1 MKLKPLPAL
10 PLLDPAVL
18 DRSADEAARA
28 LMREGSSANTA
39 ASYRA
44 AMRYW
49 AAWFELRYGRRFALP
64 LPETAVVQF
73 VVDHAR
79 RQTEQGLTSEMPAAL
94 DQELVR
100 LKVKGRLGPPGLNT
114 VLQRVSVLSKA
125 HDTLGLPN
133 PCRAQGLRDL
143 LARTRRAHAR
153 RGAAPARKPALT
165 RERAAGAVGY
175 LRRLLRGLRDRALL
189 LFAWASGGRRRSEVV
204 RATIENTPR
213 GEDGFLYLLR
223 HSKTNQAGAARR
235 GRQADRGSGG
245 AGPAGLAGCQRH
257 RARPVVPPDPARRC
271 AGRAT
276 AAAAVRDIVRQRCE
290 LAGLDE
296 SYSAHSLRSGFIT
309 EAGRQQVPLG
319 DAMAMTGHASAATA
333 MGYYRAGAAATLK
346 AARLFDLAATEQP
359 AAPRDAGDAGAA
371 R

>member
-1 MKLKPLPAL
+1 
-10 PLLDPAVL
+10 
-18 DRSADEAARA
+18 
-28 LMREGSSANTA
+28 MREGSSANTA

-153 RGAAPARKPALT
+153 RGAAPAQAGPDARA
-165 RERAAGAVGY
+165 AAGAVGY
-175 LRRLLRGLRDRALL
+175 LRR
-189 LFAWASGGRRRSEVV
+189 FAARTARPGATAVRLGQRRSAPLEVV

-213 GEDGFLYLLR
+213 GRTVFFICCATPRPTRRAPPEPR
-223 HSKTNQAGAARR
+223 TPSRSWERRR
-235 GRQADRGSGG
+235 GPCRPGWMPAASRKARCSARIRRGDVLGE
-245 AGPAGLAGCQRH
+245 PL
-257 RARPVVPPDPARRC
+257 
-271 AGRAT
+271 

-319 DAMAMTGHASAATA
+319 DAMAMTGHASVATA
-333 MGYYRAGAAATLK
+333 MSYYRAGAAATLK

-359 AAPRDAGDAGAA
+359 AARGRRRCRRRPIAQRPGGRRPAPDYNLA
-371 R
+371 RNPPLSTS

>member
-1 MKLKPLPAL
+1 
-10 PLLDPAVL
+10 
-18 DRSADEAARA
+18 
-28 LMREGSSANTA
+28 MREGSSANTA

-133 PCRAQGLRDL
+133 PCRAQAARSARPHPPRACPARRGARAQAGPDARALQACWIPATIRCADC
-143 LARTRRAHAR
+143 ATGRYCCSPGPAAVGAAPKSCAPPSRTRRAARTVFFICCATPRPTRRAPPAEDAKPIVGAAARALQAWLDASGIAQGPLFRRIR
-153 RGAAPARKPALT
+153 RGDVL
-165 RERAAGAVGY
+165 
-175 LRRLLRGLRDRALL
+175 
-189 LFAWASGGRRRSEVV
+189 
-204 RATIENTPR
+204 
-213 GEDGFLYLLR
+213 GEPL
-223 HSKTNQAGAARR
+223 
-235 GRQADRGSGG
+235 
-245 AGPAGLAGCQRH
+245 
-257 RARPVVPPDPARRC
+257 
-271 AGRAT
+271 

-319 DAMAMTGHASAATA
+319 DAMAMTGHASVATA
-333 MGYYRAGAAATLK
+333 MATT
-346 AARLFDLAATEQP
+346 APARR
-359 AAPRDAGDAGAA
+359 PR
-371 R
+371 

>member
-153 RGAAPARKPALT
+153 RGAPARKPALT
-165 RERAAGAVGY
+165 REPLQA
-175 LRRLLRGLRDRALL
+175 LLDTCDDSLRGLRDRALL

-213 GEDGFLYLLR
+213 GRTVFFICCATPRPTRRAPPPRTPSRSWERRRGPCR
-223 HSKTNQAGAARR
+223 PGWMPAASRKARCSAGSGAAMCW
-235 GRQADRGSGG
+235 AS
-245 AGPAGLAGCQRH
+245 H
-257 RARPVVPPDPARRC
+257 WPPPPC
-271 AGRAT
+271 A
-276 AAAAVRDIVRQRCE
+276 ISC
-290 LAGLDE
+290 
-296 SYSAHSLRSGFIT
+296 
-309 EAGRQQVPLG
+309 
-319 DAMAMTGHASAATA
+319 ASAASWRAWTA
-333 MGYYRAGAAATLK
+333 IPRTACARASS
-346 AARLFDLAATEQP
+346 
-359 AAPRDAGDAGAA
+359 PRPVASKCHWAMPWP
-371 R
+371 

>member
-133 PCRAQGLRDL
+133 PCA
-143 LARTRRAHAR
+143 RRAARSARPHRRAGAAR
-153 RGAAPARKPALT
+153 RRAPGPDARA
-165 RERAAGAVGY
+165 AAGAVGY
-175 LRRLLRGLRDRALL
+175 LRR
-189 LFAWASGGRRRSEVV
+189 FAARTARPGATAVRLGQRRSARPKSCAPPSRTR
-204 RATIENTPR
+204 RAARTVFFICCATPR
-213 GEDGFLYLLR
+213 PTR
-223 HSKTNQAGAARR
+223 RARR
-235 GRQADRGSGG
+235 PRTPSRSWSG

-257 RARPVVPPDPARRC
+257 RARPLFRRIRR
-271 AGRAT
+271 GDVLGEPL

-319 DAMAMTGHASAATA
+319 DAMAMTGHASVATA
-333 MGYYRAGAAATLK
+333 MAT
-346 AARLFDLAATEQP
+346 APARR
-359 AAPRDAGDAGAA
+359 PR
-371 R
+371 

>member
-49 AAWFELRYGRRFALP
+49 AAWFELRYGRRFAPP

-133 PCRAQGLRDL
+133 PCRAQA
-143 LARTRRAHAR
+143 ARSARSHPPRACPAR
-153 RGAAPARKPALT
+153 RGARAQAGPDARA
-165 RERAAGAVGY
+165 AAGAVGY
-175 LRRLLRGLRDRALL
+175 LRR
-189 LFAWASGGRRRSEVV
+189 FAARTARPGATVRLGQRRSAPPEVV

-223 HSKTNQAGAARR
+223 HPRPTRRAPPGPRTPSRSWERRRGPCRPGWMPAASRKARCSAGSGAAMCW
-235 GRQADRGSGG
+235 AS
-245 AGPAGLAGCQRH
+245 H
-257 RARPVVPPDPARRC
+257 WPPPPC
-271 AGRAT
+271 A
-276 AAAAVRDIVRQRCE
+276 ISC
-290 LAGLDE
+290 
-296 SYSAHSLRSGFIT
+296 
-309 EAGRQQVPLG
+309 
-319 DAMAMTGHASAATA
+319 ASAASWRAWTKAIPRTA
-333 MGYYRAGAAATLK
+333 CARASS
-346 AARLFDLAATEQP
+346 
-359 AAPRDAGDAGAA
+359 PRPVASKCHWAMPWP
-371 R
+371 

>member
-1 MKLKPLPAL
+1 
-10 PLLDPAVL
+10 
-18 DRSADEAARA
+18 
-28 LMREGSSANTA
+28 MREGSSANTA
-39 ASYRA
+39 ASHRA

-125 HDTLGLPN
+125 HDTLGLLN

-153 RGAAPARKPALT
+153 GAAPARKPALT
-165 RERAAGAVGY
+165 RERCRRCWIPATIRCADCATGRYCCSPGPAAVGAAPKSCAPPS
-175 LRRLLRGLRDRALL
+175 R
-189 LFAWASGGRRRSEVV
+189 
-204 RATIENTPR
+204 N
-213 GEDGFLYLLR
+213 
-223 HSKTNQAGAARR
+223 AARR
-235 GRQADRGSGG
+235 GRFSLSAAPLQDQPGGRRWPRTPSRSWERRRGPCRPGWMPAASRKARCSAGSG
-245 AGPAGLAGCQRH
+245 AAMCWASHWPPPPCAISCASAASW
-257 RARPVVPPDPARRC
+257 RAW
-271 AGRAT
+271 T
-276 AAAAVRDIVRQRCE
+276 
-290 LAGLDE
+290 

-319 DAMAMTGHASAATA
+319 DAMADGPRQRGHGHTTTA
-333 MGYYRAGAAATLK
+333 P
-346 AARLFDLAATEQP
+346 ARR
-359 AAPRDAGDAGAA
+359 PR
-371 R
+371 

>member
-1 MKLKPLPAL
+1 MQLKPLPAL

-153 RGAAPARKPALT
+153 RGAAPARKP
-165 RERAAGAVGY
+165 
-175 LRRLLRGLRDRALL
+175 
-189 LFAWASGGRRRSEVV
+189 
-204 RATIENTPR
+204 
-213 GEDGFLYLLR
+213 
-223 HSKTNQAGAARR
+223 
-235 GRQADRGSGG
+235 
-245 AGPAGLAGCQRH
+245 
-257 RARPVVPPDPARRC
+257 
-271 AGRAT
+271 
-276 AAAAVRDIVRQRCE
+276 
-290 LAGLDE
+290 
-296 SYSAHSLRSGFIT
+296 
-309 EAGRQQVPLG
+309 
-319 DAMAMTGHASAATA
+319 
-333 MGYYRAGAAATLK
+333 
-346 AARLFDLAATEQP
+346 
-359 AAPRDAGDAGAA
+359 
-371 R
+371 

>member
-1 MKLKPLPAL
+1 
-10 PLLDPAVL
+10 
-18 DRSADEAARA
+18 
-28 LMREGSSANTA
+28 MREGSSANTA

-49 AAWFELRYGRRFALP
+49 AAWFELRYGRRFAP

-153 RGAAPARKPALT
+153 RGAAPARKPA
-165 RERAAGAVGY
+165 
-175 LRRLLRGLRDRALL
+175 
-189 LFAWASGGRRRSEVV
+189 
-204 RATIENTPR
+204 
-213 GEDGFLYLLR
+213 
-223 HSKTNQAGAARR
+223 
-235 GRQADRGSGG
+235 
-245 AGPAGLAGCQRH
+245 
-257 RARPVVPPDPARRC
+257 
-271 AGRAT
+271 
-276 AAAAVRDIVRQRCE
+276 
-290 LAGLDE
+290 
-296 SYSAHSLRSGFIT
+296 
-309 EAGRQQVPLG
+309 
-319 DAMAMTGHASAATA
+319 
-333 MGYYRAGAAATLK
+333 
-346 AARLFDLAATEQP
+346 
-359 AAPRDAGDAGAA
+359 
-371 R
+371 

>member
-10 PLLDPAVL
+10 PLLDLAVL

-165 RERAAGAVGY
+165 RCAALVGY
-175 LRRLLRGLRDRALL
+175 LRR
-189 LFAWASGGRRRSEVV
+189 FAARTARPGATVVRLGQRRSAPPEVV

-245 AGPAGLAGCQRH
+245 AALQAWLDASGIAQGPLF
-257 RARPVVPPDPARRC
+257 RRIRR
-271 AGRAT
+271 GDVLGEPL

-319 DAMAMTGHASAATA
+319 DAMAMTGHASVATA

>member
-133 PCRAQGLRDL
+133 PCRAGLRDL

-153 RGAAPARKPALT
+153 RGAAPAQAGPDARA
-165 RERAAGAVGY
+165 AAGAVGY
-175 LRRLLRGLRDRALL
+175 LRR
-189 LFAWASGGRRRSEVV
+189 FAARTARPGATAVRLGQRRSAPLRS
-204 RATIENTPR
+204 RARHHREHAAR
-213 GEDGFLYLLR
+213 QDGFLYLLR
-223 HSKTNQAGAARR
+223 HSKTNQAGAARAEDAKPIVGAAARALQAWLDASGIAQGPLFRRIRR
-235 GRQADRGSGG
+235 GDVLGE
-245 AGPAGLAGCQRH
+245 PL
-257 RARPVVPPDPARRC
+257 
-271 AGRAT
+271 

-319 DAMAMTGHASAATA
+319 DAMAMTGHASVATA

>member
-1 MKLKPLPAL
+1 
-10 PLLDPAVL
+10 
-18 DRSADEAARA
+18 
-28 LMREGSSANTA
+28 MREGSSANTA

-133 PCRAQGLRDL
+133 PCRAQGLRA
-143 LARTRRAHAR
+143 ARPHPPRACPAR
-153 RGAAPARKPALT
+153 RPRASRPLT
-165 RERAAGAVGY
+165 REPLQA
-175 LRRLLRGLRDRALL
+175 LLDTCDDSLRGLRDRALL
-189 LFAWASGGRRRSEVV
+189 LFAWASGGRRRSKSCAPPSRTR
-204 RATIENTPR
+204 RAARTVFFICCATPR
-213 GEDGFLYLLR
+213 PTRRAPPGPRTPSRSWER
-223 HSKTNQAGAARR
+223 RR
-235 GRQADRGSGG
+235 G
-245 AGPAGLAGCQRH
+245 PGLAGCQRH
-257 RARPVVPPDPARRC
+257 RARPAVPPDPARRC

-276 AAAAVRDIVRQRCE
+276 GRRRRARYRAPALRAGGPGQLFRAQPALGLHHRGRSPASAIGRCHGHDGPRQR
-290 LAGLDE
+290 
-296 SYSAHSLRSGFIT
+296 
-309 EAGRQQVPLG
+309 
-319 DAMAMTGHASAATA
+319 GHGH
-333 MGYYRAGAAATLK
+333 GYYRARGGDLK

-359 AAPRDAGDAGAA
+359 AARGTPAMPAPPDSATTWRAPA
-371 R
+371 RS